1 MLHIHIFTL
10 PRKREAVSFCPV
22 PCCFPFHGPGFWLL
36 SWSWSCC
43 LLSAVLFRTDFCLFP
58 CTFVRVYS
66 ITYTY
71 PYVYVCDLILF
82 LSWSW
87 SRLLTLGP
95 VSLCTVMLSAVAV
108 SVLAVSCP
116 VLFPFP
122 LQNVYSCCRCRYVL
136 VPCPRSLITS
146 DHNCSRSQFVILF
159 TAVCIRTFS
168 VTKRSGS
175 RPCLWSCL
183 WSWSQLTV
191 LGLILVWSWFGL
203 MYSNYDDYLRRL
215 AIHKTNTIVFR

>member
-1 MLHIHIFTL
+1 MYRAIVLHIHIFTL

-22 PCCFPFHGPGFWLL
+22 PCRFPFHGPGFLLL
-36 SWSWSCC
+36 SWSWSRC

-58 CTFVRVYS
+58 CTFARVYS

-87 SRLLTLGP
+87 SRLFTSGP
-95 VSLCTVMLSAVAV
+95 VSLCTVMLPAVAV

-116 VLFPFP
+116 VPFPFP

-136 VPCPRSLITS
+136 GLICHNVLLLIQIYIFCFFKHTLQPLSRSLITF
-146 DHNCSRSQFVILF
+146 DHDCSRLLS
-159 TAVCIRTFS
+159 
-168 VTKRSGS
+168 SGHS
-175 RPCLWSCL
+175 
-183 WSWSQLTV
+183 
-191 LGLILVWSWFGL
+191 
-203 MYSNYDDYLRRL
+203 
-215 AIHKTNTIVFR
+215 